1 VTPGLFADL
10 QRAYAAAGFPD
21 EWKLHHQGG
30 SCGYNPRDRIGTPGN
45 PTKIFD
51 NQGFAWNPSITE
63 FLPHRYDSLPAPF
76 LGFRHDRRESHET
89 RDGLHDGLHDR
100 LAAAA

>member
-1 VTPGLFADL
+1 MDEKNFHVARRLKNQAGRTVAGLWSAPRRGTTFTSRRTSGAT
-10 QRAYAAAGFPD
+10 AA
-21 EWKLHHQGG
+21 LHRFGV
-30 SCGYNPRDRIGTPGN
+30 IGA
-45 PTKIFD
+45 
-51 NQGFAWNPSITE
+51 AWNPSITE

-89 RDGLHDGLHDR
+89 RDGLHDGLPDR